1 MNADKGLKA
10 AVDTYVDTLSD
21 VLDVIVDRLEGFDR
35 SSLRRDV
42 ALESFKLSSAFID
55 ADDVH
60 TDEEVDAFLLAYA
73 DLIPQLAGVDRQR
86 LRAQGT
92 LRGAKDWLK
101 QPSVLFDILV
111 KTDSR
116 EGSNYSYVY
125 YEQAMAVAHT
135 VVSLDP
141 YTTAAELA
149 AIQKFRSLLL
159 GTIRGRG
166 VTASRAASSDP
177 ADPRVA
183 ADADLGEPRPI
194 EELLDELDELIGLD
208 GVKREV
214 KLVSDLLHV
223 QKLRAERDLPV
234 MDQSRHLVF
243 TGNPGTGKTTVARLL
258 AQIYR
263 TLGVVERGHL
273 VETDRSGLVARY
285 VGHTAV
291 KVREVFDQ
299 ADEGVLLIDE
309 AYALARGGENDFGME
324 AIDAI
329 VKLVE
334 DRRKS
339 MVCIAAGYPV
349 EMMEF
354 IDANPGLRSRFPKV
368 IEFPDYDTDELVEI
382 FGLIADKAHYEA
394 DDAAEEAIRAWL
406 AAQPRTKGFGNGRLA
421 RNLFESAVARQA
433 TRIVKMDDPTD
444 DQLVTLTADDIP
456 DPDESLDHREESH
469 E

>member
-1 MNADKGLKA
+1 M
-10 AVDTYVDTLSD
+10 
-21 VLDVIVDRLEGFDR
+21 
-35 SSLRRDV
+35 
-42 ALESFKLSSAFID
+42 
-55 ADDVH
+55 
-60 TDEEVDAFLLAYA
+60 
-73 DLIPQLAGVDRQR
+73 
-86 LRAQGT
+86 
-92 LRGAKDWLK
+92 
-101 QPSVLFDILV
+101 
-111 KTDSR
+111 KTDAR

-141 YTTAAELA
+141 YTSAAELA

-166 VTASRAASSDP
+166 VTASRAATSDP
-177 ADPRVA
+177 GDPRTPS
-183 ADADLGEPRPI
+183 DEELGEPRPI

-214 KLVSDLLHV
+214 KLVSDLLQV
-223 QKLRAERDLPV
+223 QKLREDRGLPV

-263 TLGVVERGHL
+263 TLGVVDRGHL
-273 VETDRSGLVARY
+273 IETDRSGLVARY

-299 ADEGVLLIDE
+299 ADQGVLLIDE

-349 EMMEF
+349 EMREF
-354 IDANPGLRSRFPKV
+354 VDANPGLRSRFPKV

-382 FGLIADKAHYEA
+382 FELIAAKSHYEA
-394 DDAAEEAIRAWL
+394 DEGGFDAIRAWID
-406 AAQPRTKGFGNGRLA
+406 AQPRTKGFGNGRLA

-433 TRIVKMDDPTD
+433 TRIVRVDDPTD
-444 DQLVTLTADDIP
+444 EQLVTLTVEDIP
-456 DPDESLDHREESH
+456 APDESLDHREDVPE
-469 E
+469 

>member
-1 MNADKGLKA
+1 MEADQGLKT
-10 AVDTYVDTLSD
+10 AVDTFVDTLTD
-21 VLDVIVDRLEGFDR
+21 VLDLIVDQLEGFDR
-35 SSLRRDV
+35 STLRQDV
-42 ALESFKLSSAFID
+42 VLESFALSTAFID
-55 ADDVH
+55 SDSTH
-60 TDEEVDAFLLAYA
+60 TDQEIDALLLAFA
-73 DLIPQLAGVDRQR
+73 HVIPHLDGIGRDQ

-92 LRGAKDWLK
+92 FRGAADWLDE
-101 QPSVLFDILV
+101 PSVLFDILV
-111 KTDSR
+111 KTDAR
-116 EGSNYSYVY
+116 GGSHYSYVY

-141 YTTAAELA
+141 FTSAAELA

-159 GTIRGRG
+159 GTIKGRG
-166 VTASRAASSDP
+166 VSTIRAEGPDP
-177 ADPRVA
+177 ADPRRA
-183 ADADLGEPRPI
+183 PDELGEPRPI
-194 EELLDELDELIGLD
+194 EELLEELDELIGLD

-214 KLVSDLLHV
+214 KLVSDLLQV
-223 QKLRAERDLPV
+223 QRLREERDLPV
-234 MDQSRHLVF
+234 MEQSRHLVF

-273 VETDRSGLVARY
+273 IETDRSGLVARF

-329 VKLVE
+329 VKMVE

-349 EMMEF
+349 EMGEF

-368 IEFPDYDTDELVEI
+368 IEFPDYDTEELLAI
-382 FGLIADKAHYEA
+382 FSLIAEKSHYRP
-394 DDAAEEAIRAWL
+394 DDAALEEVRSWFE
-406 AAQPRTKGFGNGRLA
+406 AQPRTKGFGNGRLA

-433 TRIVKMDDPTD
+433 TRIVAVEDPTD
-444 DQLVTLTADDIP
+444 EELIALTAEDVP
-456 DPDESLDHREESH
+456 EQT
-469 E
+469 